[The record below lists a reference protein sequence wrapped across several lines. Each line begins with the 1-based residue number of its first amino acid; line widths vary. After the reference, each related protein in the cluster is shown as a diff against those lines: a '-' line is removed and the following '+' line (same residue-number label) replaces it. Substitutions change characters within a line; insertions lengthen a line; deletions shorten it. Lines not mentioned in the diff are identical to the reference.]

1 MTDTI
6 DKLIIQSETQGVQQ
20 TTEQLNQLGK
30 SLDGVTVAAQN
41 VDKSTGPIDNRFVA
55 LERRFSTAAGQATQF
70 EKVQR
75 TVNTAVAQNPE
86 LQDRANAV
94 LAAAETRYIGAGKA
108 VEELATAHKGLDAQ
122 GQAAFH
128 SIRSV
133 VEQTALGI
141 PFTQSLT
148 GQINHLAF
156 AASGEGGLAGAFSQ
170 VKNFAVG
177 AVAAMVTP
185 LSAVVAGT
193 VAAGAAVVYFGLQWD
208 NAQKQADRALLGIG
222 QRTGTTAADIHQFAA
237 ANSSATGL
245 SIKEARTAA
254 EEFTKTGAITVSALH
269 GVGEAIHGYSILTGQ
284 DAAQATK
291 ALASA
296 FSGDLAAG
304 AKKLDET
311 YGVLDLG
318 ALEYIRT
325 LELQGDRAKAQQ
337 FIIDALAASNQKAEG
352 TVSALTQAYTLL
364 GNAWDRVKNGPTPSS
379 QPNHRKSRFP
389 ACKKGKK
396 PPRMT
401 GRQTMG

>member
-337 FIIDALAASNQKAEG
+337 FIIDALAASN
-352 TVSALTQAYTLL
+352 
-364 GNAWDRVKNGPTPSS
+364 
-379 QPNHRKSRFP
+379 
-389 ACKKGKK
+389 
-396 PPRMT
+396 
-401 GRQTMG
+401 